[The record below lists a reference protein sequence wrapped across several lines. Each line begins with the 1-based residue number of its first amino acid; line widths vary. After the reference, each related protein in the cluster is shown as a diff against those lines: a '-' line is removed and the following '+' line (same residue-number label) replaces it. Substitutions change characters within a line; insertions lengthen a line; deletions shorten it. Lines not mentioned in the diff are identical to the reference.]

1 MEINH
6 EIFRAYDIRGIYGT
20 QLSREAAV
28 QIGAAF
34 GTILRRKG
42 FDNPKVVVGR
52 DNRFSSD
59 ELSVKLIDGL
69 LSAGCF
75 VTDIGLSVTPFAH
88 FSTINFD
95 FDAGIIV
102 TASHNP
108 KEFNGFR
115 FELRNCTPFY
125 NDSIQELYRIIESEN
140 FISGIGSVS
149 YRENVFDD
157 YLSFIKS
164 RITIHRKLRV
174 VLDCANASASKF
186 APKIFEALGCEVV
199 GLFCSL
205 DGDYPYHQP
214 DPEER
219 LNLQALRLK
228 VVEEKADLGFGFDA
242 DADRFGVVDEKGV
255 SYENDKVL
263 VVLARDILKRFPG
276 RKVAFDVKSSYILP
290 QEVVKAGGVPLMMK
304 TGHPYFREAMIS
316 DDNLILAGEV
326 SSHTFIKDGYFGYD
340 DGLYAAVR
348 VAQLVSLGERS
359 FSEFFSDIPHTAHTE
374 EIKLPCPDEKKFS
387 VVEEIGSKLCDNFET
402 VKIDGFRI
410 NVSPTA
416 WFLIRAS
423 NTGPYISL
431 RLEAESEEHLHHLID
446 LVRENLE
453 KYPEV
458 DIRSLKE
465 VFRDKKEHLDE

>member
-1 MEINH
+1 MEINR

-42 FDNPKVVVGR
+42 LENPKVVVGR

-69 LSAGCF
+69 LSAGCA
-75 VTDIGLSVTPFAH
+75 VTDIGLSVTPFIH
-88 FSTINFD
+88 FSTTNFD

-115 FELRNCTPFY
+115 FELKNCTPFY
-125 NDSIQELYRIIESEN
+125 NDSIQELYRIIEAEN

-164 RITIHRKLRV
+164 RIIIGRRLKV

-186 APKIFEALGCEVV
+186 APKIFTALGCEVV

-219 LNLQALRLK
+219 VNLQTLRLK
-228 VVEEKADLGFGFDA
+228 VLEEKADLGFGFDT

-255 SYENDKVL
+255 SYENDKIL

-276 RKVAFDVKSSYILP
+276 RKVAFDVKSSYVLP
-290 QEVVKAGGVPLMMK
+290 SEIKKSGGVPLMIK
-304 TGHPYFREAMIS
+304 TGHPYFREAMMA

-348 VAQLVSLGERS
+348 VAQLLSLAKHP

-387 VVEEIGSKLCDNFET
+387 IVEEVGSILCDNFET

-410 NVSPTA
+410 IVSSTA

-431 RLEAESEEHLHHLID
+431 RLEAESEEHLHQLID
-446 LVRENLE
+446 LVRGHLE

-458 DIRSLKE
+458 DTQSLMGT
-465 VFRDKKEHLDE
+465 FREKKEHLD